1 MTSTRPGVLQMRV
14 PCNQQPEA
22 TAGRRSDPT
31 QVAAAHGRS
40 NFRLQSR
47 VVDSVTDANTSITM
61 AHIVC
66 ARLAKGQS
74 QTILVLSLVKRA
86 DDPDNSAYLG

>member
-1 MTSTRPGVLQMRV
+1 M
-14 PCNQQPEA
+14 
-22 TAGRRSDPT
+22 
-31 QVAAAHGRS
+31 
-40 NFRLQSR
+40 
-47 VVDSVTDANTSITM
+47 DSVTDANTSITM